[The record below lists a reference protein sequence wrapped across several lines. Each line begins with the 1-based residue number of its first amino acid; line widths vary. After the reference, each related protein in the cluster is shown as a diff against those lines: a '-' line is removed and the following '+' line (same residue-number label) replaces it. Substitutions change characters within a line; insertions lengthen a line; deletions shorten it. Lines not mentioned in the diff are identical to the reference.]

1 MRNFVL
7 ILVIFTL
14 SGGCLERLEIPAI
27 STTRS
32 LVVDGMIT
40 DQQGPY
46 IVKLFLSAP
55 INVDLDNPAP
65 VAGASVSIIDD
76 TGSSE
81 TLRERIPGTYET
93 STLQTSVGKTY
104 QLRIVTADGKEYE
117 SIPATLIPAGTI
129 DDVLFEFRENVIN
142 PTRPDRPQDAFS
154 ITVNSSSA
162 PGYST
167 LMRWRWT
174 AIYHVKT
181 FPELRT
187 KNVIRNGEPVKV
199 PDPLPCSGYVANDA
213 DELVPVKPCECC
225 DCYVTRY
232 SNDVVISENR
242 FSDNGKFIDV
252 QIDQLPA
259 DKWYFYDRYYI
270 EAEQLSIQEDVY
282 EFWKLAKTQQQGNGD
297 IFQPN
302 VVKVK
307 GNIRCTTDPTEEVL
321 GVFSVSGIA
330 KKSIFIHRNDIPR
343 QVPRIDTLR
352 SDCRTSFFNSSPEKP
367 PFW

>member
-1 MRNFVL
+1 MRNFFL
-7 ILVIFTL
+7 ILVIFML
-14 SGGCLERLEIPAI
+14 SGGCLERLEVPAI

-40 DQQGPY
+40 DQPGPY

-55 INVDLDNPAP
+55 INVDLDNPDP
-65 VAGASVSIIDD
+65 VAGASVSISDD
-76 TGSSE
+76 AGNAE
-81 TLRERIPGTYET
+81 LLRERIPGTYET
-93 STLQTSVGKTY
+93 STLQTSVGRKY
-104 QLRIVTADGKEYE
+104 QLKIITADGKEYE
-117 SIPATLIPAGTI
+117 SSPAVLTPAGKI
-129 DDVLFEFRENVIN
+129 DDLLFEFRENVIN

-154 ITVNSSSA
+154 VTINSSSA

-187 KNVIRNGEPVKV
+187 KSIIINDLPVKV
-199 PDPLPCSGYVANDA
+199 PDPYPCSGYVTND
-213 DELVPVKPCECC
+213 EHKLIPKKPCECC

-232 SNDVVISENR
+232 SNDVVISENN
-242 FSDNGKFIDV
+242 FSENGKFVDV
-252 QIDQLPA
+252 QIDQVPA

-270 EAEQLSIQEDVY
+270 EAEQLSLQEDVY

-302 VVKVK
+302 VVKVR
-307 GNIRCTTDPTEEVL
+307 GNIRCVSDPTEEVL

-330 KKSIFIHRNDIPR
+330 KKSIFIHRNDIPK
-343 QVPRIDTLR
+343 QIARIDTVR
-352 SDCRTSFFNSSPEKP
+352 NDCRNAFFNSSAEKP